1 MCTYILSGTPSKVDT
16 VLACSEY
23 GGIYDSETYY
33 WINFVQF
40 RCEYHCTKYKERMTC
55 TVTVVDLCV
64 VGYLALWGK
73 LKHSCT

>member
-23 GGIYDSETYY
+23 GGICDSETYY
-33 WINFVQF
+33 WVNFVQF